1 MEVFQMIYMA
11 TCMTKEVRFKRGEEK
26 WVDDPIVHDMALELF
41 ARTQRAYSG
50 QQLHNKWK
58 NMKLDKILKEEDQ
71 KLDIEV

>member
-1 MEVFQMIYMA
+1 MIYMA
-11 TCMTKEVRFKRGEEK
+11 TCMTKEVRFKRGEEN

-58 NMKLDKILKEEDQ
+58 KYETRQDTQRRRPKIGH
-71 KLDIEV
+71 